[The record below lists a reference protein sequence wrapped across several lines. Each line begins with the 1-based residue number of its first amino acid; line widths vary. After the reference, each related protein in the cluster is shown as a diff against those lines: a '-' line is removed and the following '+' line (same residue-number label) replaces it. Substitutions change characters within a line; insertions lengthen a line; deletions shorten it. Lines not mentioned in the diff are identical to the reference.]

1 MTNVK
6 TSSLGFPRIGLNREW
21 KKSLEAYWKGNTDR
35 ETFLKEMDEQFL
47 AALQTQLD
55 QQIDII
61 PVSDF
66 TLYDHVLD
74 TAVMFNWIPKR
85 FKDVHDPLDTY
96 FAMARGT
103 KDAVSCEMTKWFNTN
118 YHYIVPEFEKGAQ
131 YRVTRNKPLEDY
143 KRAKAALG
151 TETKP
156 VILGL
161 YTFVA
166 LAKGYE
172 QQDIKDIYSQMTP
185 LYIQV
190 LKELEQE
197 GGKWVQ
203 IDEPALVTA
212 SHEEAAA
219 VKEIYQTITEE
230 VPGVNILLQTY
241 FDSVDA
247 YEELISFPVA
257 GIGLDFV
264 HDKGKN
270 FEHLKAHGF
279 PKDKV
284 LAAGILDGRNI
295 WKANLEERLDL
306 TLELIQSAGVDEVWI
321 QPANS
326 LLHVPVAKH
335 PDEQLADDLLNGLSF
350 AKEKLLEL
358 TLLKNGLVSGKA
370 AIQTE
375 IDKAHGHLQA
385 LKQYGAA
392 TNSAF
397 AEEIDKLTEEDF
409 KRPTAFEERLRIQNE
424 SLGLPLLPTTT
435 IGSFPQTAEVRSAR
449 QKWRK
454 KEWSDEQY
462 EVFIQKETKKWIDI
476 QEDLGLD
483 VLVHGEFERTD
494 MVEYF
499 GEKLGGFAFT
509 KYAWVQSYGSRCV
522 RPPVIYGDVEF
533 KEPMTVKETVYAQ
546 SLTSKKVKGMLTG
559 PVTILNWSFARYDLP
574 RKEIAFQIAQALRK
588 EVEALEKAGIQIIQ
602 VDEPALRE
610 GLPLKERDWDE
621 YLKWAAEAFRLSTS
635 SVEDTT
641 QIHTHMCYS
650 NFEDIVDTIEDLDA
664 DVITIEH
671 SRSHGGF
678 LDYLEQ
684 HPYLKGLGLG
694 VYDIHSPRV
703 PSSDEMLTII
713 EDALKVCPAD
723 RFWVNP
729 DCGLKTRQP
738 EETIAALK
746 HMVEAAKQARGK
758 LAQTV

>member
-279 PKDKV
+279 PKGKV

-321 QPANS
+321 QPSNS

-375 IDKAHGHLQA
+375 IDEAHGHLQA

-462 EVFIQKETKKWIDI
+462 EAFIQEETKKWIDI

>member
-279 PKDKV
+279 PKGKV

-321 QPANS
+321 QSSNS

-375 IDKAHGHLQA
+375 IDEAHGHLQA

>member
-35 ETFLKEMDEQFL
+35 ETFLKEIDDQFL

-85 FKDVHDPLDTY
+85 FKDVNDPLDTY

-118 YHYIVPEFEKGAQ
+118 YHYIVPEYEKGAQ

-143 KRAKAALG
+143 QRAKAALG

-172 QQDIKDIYSQMTP
+172 QQDIKDIYNQMTP

-197 GGKWVQ
+197 GVKWVQ

-212 SHEEAAA
+212 SPEEAAA

-230 VPGVNILLQTY
+230 VPGLNILLQTY

-247 YEELISFPVA
+247 YEDLISFPVA

-306 TLELIQSAGVDEVWI
+306 THELIQRAGVDEVWI
-321 QPANS
+321 QPSNS

-335 PDEQLADDLLNGLSF
+335 PGEHLADDLLNGLSF

-370 AIQTE
+370 AIQAE
-375 IDKAHGHLQA
+375 IDEAHGHLQA

-397 AEEIDKLTEEDF
+397 AEERNKLTEEDF

-462 EVFIQKETKKWIDI
+462 EAFIQTETKKWIDI

-574 RKEIAFQIAQALRK
+574 RKEIAFQIACALRK

-610 GLPLKERDWDE
+610 GLPLKERDWNE

-650 NFEDIVDTIEDLDA
+650 NFEDIVDAIEDLDA

-746 HMVEAAKQARGK
+746 NMVEAAKQARGK

>member
-279 PKDKV
+279 PKGKV

-321 QPANS
+321 QPSNS

-375 IDKAHGHLQA
+375 IDEAHGHLQA

>member
-279 PKDKV
+279 PKGKV

-321 QPANS
+321 QPSNS

-375 IDKAHGHLQA
+375 IDEAHGHLQA

-462 EVFIQKETKKWIDI
+462 EAFIQKETKKWIDI

>member
-190 LKELEQE
+190 LKELEHE

-279 PKDKV
+279 PKGKV

-321 QPANS
+321 QPSNS

-375 IDKAHGHLQA
+375 IDEAHGHLQA

-703 PSSDEMLTII
+703 PSKDEMLTII

>member
-151 TETKP
+151 TQTKP

-279 PKDKV
+279 PKGKV

-321 QPANS
+321 QPSNS

-375 IDKAHGHLQA
+375 IDEAHGHLQA

-409 KRPTAFEERLRIQNE
+409 KRSTAFEERLRIQNE

-462 EVFIQKETKKWIDI
+462 EAFIQKETKKWIDI

>member
-279 PKDKV
+279 PKGKV

-375 IDKAHGHLQA
+375 IDEAHGHLQA

>member
-279 PKDKV
+279 PKGKV

-321 QPANS
+321 QPSNS

-375 IDKAHGHLQA
+375 IDEAHGHLQA

-703 PSSDEMLTII
+703 PSKDEMLTII

>member
-279 PKDKV
+279 PKGKV

-306 TLELIQSAGVDEVWI
+306 TLELIQRAGVDEVWI
-321 QPANS
+321 QPSNS

-375 IDKAHGHLQA
+375 IDEAHGHLQA

-462 EVFIQKETKKWIDI
+462 EAFIQEETKKWIDI

-574 RKEIAFQIAQALRK
+574 RKEIAFQIACALRK

-650 NFEDIVDTIEDLDA
+650 NFEEIVDAIEDLDA